1 MNASKGFTLLEMLL
15 VLVIIALSASAV
27 MLTTGQ
33 LNGSQGKAVKTGER
47 LNALIDYAADWA
59 TMENRP
65 IGLKIED
72 AGWQFV
78 VSEGKEWQQP
88 DNQYRLPTQGEWDE
102 SWRIRLLPATLKQ
115 HSSREPQIIITP
127 DGEVT
132 PFTLQAEDRDRGK
145 TLFTLTS
152 QGGLPLHFT
161 PGEGR

>member
-15 VLVIIALSASAV
+15 VLVVIALTASTV

-47 LNALIDYAADWA
+47 LNALMDYAADWA
-59 TMENRP
+59 TMENRL
-65 IGLKIED
+65 IGLRIQD
-72 AGWQFV
+72 ADWQV
-78 VSEGKEWQQP
+78 VISEGTDWLKP
-88 DNQYRLPTQGEWDE
+88 DTQYRLPTQGEWDE

-115 HSSREPQIIITP
+115 RSSHVPQIIITP

-132 PFTLQAEDRDRGK
+132 PFTLQVDDQDSGK

-152 QGGLPLHFT
+152 QGGFPLLFSS
-161 PGEGR
+161 GEQR